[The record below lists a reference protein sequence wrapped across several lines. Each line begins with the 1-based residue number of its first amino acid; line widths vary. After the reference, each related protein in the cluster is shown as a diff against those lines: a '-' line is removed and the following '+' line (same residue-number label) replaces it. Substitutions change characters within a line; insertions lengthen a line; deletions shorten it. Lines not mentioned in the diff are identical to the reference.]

1 MKKIS
6 ALFLLLTLC
15 GLAWAQDFK
24 PFGIKSGYIKTA
36 TMKGQDKIA
45 DNQLWFDDYGNKEK
59 SITTTFMGEEMGSF
73 DATVLMV
80 GDKCWMIDDNGKAK
94 ELGGRP
100 EIIFNQLTD
109 QDKKNMKFKDLGTE
123 EYKGKLCHKYY
134 YEQKQLV
141 KSKVTAWVWE
151 GLILKQ
157 EIKQT
162 FGSTVIE
169 LVELKENT
177 SVPAST
183 FAVPKGK

>member
-24 PFGIKSGYIKTA
+24 PFGIKSGYMKTA

-73 DATVLMV
+73 DATVLIV

-123 EYKGKLCHKYY
+123 EYQGKLCHKYY

>member
-1 MKKIS
+1 MLRLYRHLDHLDGLS
-6 ALFLLLTLC
+6 AHVAELVR
-15 GLAWAQDFK
+15 A
-24 PFGIKSGYIKTA
+24 
-36 TMKGQDKIA
+36 
-45 DNQLWFDDYGNKEK
+45 
-59 SITTTFMGEEMGSF
+59 
-73 DATVLMV
+73 
-80 GDKCWMIDDNGKAK
+80 CW

-123 EYKGKLCHKYY
+123 EYQGKLCHKYY